1 MELFGCRKKRK
12 NNTAQ
17 ILNLLVG
24 KLLSAVPYNAH
35 NNPLEMIR
43 GTSIEQDSRFK
54 DKTKQMLQ
62 ESTWPDKY
70 DKKINLKKV
79 RLRSC

>member
-1 MELFGCRKKRK
+1 
-12 NNTAQ
+12 
-17 ILNLLVG
+17 
-24 KLLSAVPYNAH
+24 
-35 NNPLEMIR
+35 MIR